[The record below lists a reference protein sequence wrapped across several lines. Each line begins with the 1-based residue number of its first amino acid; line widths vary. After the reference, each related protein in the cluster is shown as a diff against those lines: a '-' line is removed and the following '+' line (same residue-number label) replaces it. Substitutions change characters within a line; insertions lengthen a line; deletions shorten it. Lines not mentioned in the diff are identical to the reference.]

1 MYKYV
6 ITLLPSSTE
15 IIIGIVIIVFIIIA
29 IINLH

>member
-15 IIIGIVIIVFIIIA
+15 IIIGIVIIDFIIIA